1 MLKHLD
7 LSQFTLNEK
16 MYIENAIY
24 RIVKYLKFKT
34 EFVSLVSAIFI
45 TLYLRTLFMKCM
57 PHLKNVNS

>member
-16 MYIENAIY
+16 MYIENANIQNCK
-24 RIVKYLKFKT
+24 ISEFKT